1 MTIKEFIISRVQI
14 FFTLVT
20 LILTATVI
28 LGAIYQP
35 DRELRYYHLLSPV
48 VLAACCV
55 LPTCVTYF
63 KKEPTPAQF
72 IIRQIIELALIE
84 AVVMFLIS
92 APEGIAKPLF
102 YVVLG
107 AVIAVIY
114 VLTMVMMWLQKVQQS
129 KKLTEQ
135 LKNFQN
141 NMVK

>member
-35 DRELRYYHLLSPV
+35 
-48 VLAACCV
+48 CCV

-63 KKEPTPAQF
+63 KKEPTAGQY

-84 AVVMFLIS
+84 AVVMLIIS
-92 APEGIAKPLF
+92 APEGIAKPMF
-102 YVVLG
+102 YLVLG
-107 AVIAVIY
+107 TIIAVIY

-141 NMVK
+141 NIVK

>member
-48 VLAACCV
+48 ILAACCV

-63 KKEPTPAQF
+63 KKEPTAGQY

-84 AVVMFLIS
+84 AVVMLIIS
-92 APEGIAKPLF
+92 VPEGIAKPMF
-102 YVVLG
+102 YLVLG

-129 KKLTEQ
+129 QKLTEQ

-141 NMVK
+141 NIVK

>member
-28 LGAIYQP
+28 LGAVYDP
-35 DRELRYYHLLSPV
+35 DRELRYYHLLSPIII
-48 VLAACCV
+48 AACCV

-63 KKEPTPAQF
+63 KKEPTPAQY

-114 VLTMVMMWLQKVQQS
+114 ALTMLMMWLQKVQQS
-129 KKLTEQ
+129 QKLTEQ
-135 LKNFQN
+135 LKKLQENE
-141 NMVK
+141 

>member
-1 MTIKEFIISRVQI
+1 MTFKEFIISRVQI

-35 DRELRYYHLLSPV
+35 EKELRYYHLLSPV
-48 VLAACCV
+48 IIAACCV

-72 IIRQIIELALIE
+72 IIRQLIELALIE

-92 APEGIAKPLF
+92 APEGIEKPLF

-107 AVIAVIY
+107 AVVAIIY
-114 VLTMVMMWLQKVQQS
+114 ILTMVMMWLQKYKQS

-135 LKNFQN
+135 LKKLQENE
-141 NMVK
+141 

>member
-35 DRELRYYHLLSPV
+35 DKELRYYHLLSPV
-48 VLAACCV
+48 ILAAC
-55 LPTCVTYF
+55 
-63 KKEPTPAQF
+63 
-72 IIRQIIELALIE
+72 LIE

-135 LKNFQN
+135 LHNLQN
-141 NMVK
+141 LNT

>member
-14 FFTLVT
+14 FFFLVT
-20 LILTATVI
+20 LILTAVAVM
-28 LGAIYQP
+28 GSIYQP
-35 DRELRYYHLLSPV
+35 DMELRYYHLCSPIRI
-48 VLAACCV
+48 AACCV

-63 KKEPTPAQF
+63 KKEPTAGQY

-92 APEGIAKPLF
+92 APEGISKPVF
-102 YVVLG
+102 YIVLG

-114 VLTMVMMWLQKVQQS
+114 ILTMVMMWLQKVQQS
-129 KKLTEQ
+129 QKLTEQ

-141 NMVK
+141 NIVK